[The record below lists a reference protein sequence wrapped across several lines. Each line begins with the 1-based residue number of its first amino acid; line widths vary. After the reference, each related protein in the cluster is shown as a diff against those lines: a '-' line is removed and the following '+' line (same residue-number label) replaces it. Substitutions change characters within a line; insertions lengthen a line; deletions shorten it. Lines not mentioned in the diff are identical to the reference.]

1 MLTKDDLE
9 AISNIIDQ
17 KLDQKLQPIVE
28 DISELKKDM
37 QDVKENL
44 SDIKEDIRDIN
55 DAIGII
61 SEWAEKVADK
71 ERIPFASGN

>member
-1 MLTKDDLE
+1 MNEVNEMLTQEEVELIRSIMREELKPIKDDI
-9 AISNIIDQ
+9 A
-17 KLDQKLQPIVE
+17 
-28 DISELKKDM
+28 
-37 QDVKENL
+37 
-44 SDIKEDIRDIN
+44 DIKEDIRDIN

>member
-1 MLTKDDLE
+1 MLTKDDLL
-9 AISNIIDQ
+9 AIGALISQ
-17 KLDQKLQPIVE
+17 ELQPIKQ

>member
-1 MLTKDDLE
+1 MLTKEDLL
-9 AISNIIDQ
+9 AISEVIDQ
-17 KLDQKLQPIVE
+17 KLKPITE
-28 DISELKKDM
+28 DIKEIKNDIADM
-37 QDVKENL
+37 
-44 SDIKEDIRDIN
+44 KEDIRDIN

>member
-1 MLTKDDLE
+1 MLTKDDLL
-9 AISNIIDQ
+9 AISSIIDQ
-17 KLDQKLQPIVE
+17 KLDQKLQPIIE
-28 DISELKKDM
+28 DIKEIKN
-37 QDVKENL
+37 DVA
-44 SDIKEDIRDIN
+44 DIKEDIRDIN

>member
-1 MLTKDDLE
+1 MLTKEELE
-9 AISNIIDQ
+9 AIRLIM
-17 KLDQKLQPIVE
+17 KE
-28 DISELKKDM
+28 ELKP
-37 QDVKENL
+37 
-44 SDIKEDIRDIN
+44 IKEDIADIKERMRDMD

>member
-1 MLTKDDLE
+1 MLTKDDLL
-9 AISNIIDQ
+9 AIGQVLDEKLKPITEELQKVDERLSNI
-17 KLDQKLQPIVE
+17 E
-28 DISELKKDM
+28 
-37 QDVKENL
+37 
-44 SDIKEDIRDIN
+44 EDIRDIN